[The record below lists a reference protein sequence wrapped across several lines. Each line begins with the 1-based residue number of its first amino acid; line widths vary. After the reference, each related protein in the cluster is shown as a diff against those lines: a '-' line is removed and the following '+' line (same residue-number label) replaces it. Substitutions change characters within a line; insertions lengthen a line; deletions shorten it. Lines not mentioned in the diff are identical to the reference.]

1 MTPYVMCQLCQ
12 FTDITDTV
20 TRALIYPP
28 SHFSA
33 LHVPMEA
40 EENTPEQLHE
50 TVARLREWMDAAE
63 AVPDPPERLGYML
76 EETKA
81 VMQIIELTR
90 AGTLDGLEPLIRAF
104 EGYLEDL
111 SEEVLRIRDE
121 RRSRGNRLLAQAGM
135 IDLTLP
141 MEDLI
146 TQLTGEDA
154 EAWNEAPSGHRKEAG
169 RRYHLLQETREL
181 NTADLKTFAEGYR
194 GETGEDFSVA
204 TRYRWQKA
212 LQEDGI
218 IGLLPDW

>member
-1 MTPYVMCQLCQ
+1 
-12 FTDITDTV
+12 
-20 TRALIYPP
+20 
-28 SHFSA
+28 
-33 LHVPMEA
+33 MEA
-40 EENTPEQLHE
+40 EENTPEQSTSEQLHE
-50 TVARLREWMDAAE
+50 TVARLREWMEAAG
-63 AVPDPPERLGYML
+63 AVPDPPERLDLIL
-76 EETKA
+76 EETEA
-81 VMQIIELTR
+81 VMQLIDLTR
-90 AGTLDGLEPLIRAF
+90 VGDLDDLGHLIRAF
-104 EGYLEDL
+104 DGYLEDL

-135 IDLTLP
+135 IDLALP

-154 EAWNEAPSGHRKEAG
+154 ETWNEAPSGHRKEAR

-194 GETGEDFSVA
+194 GEIGEDFSVA

>member
-1 MTPYVMCQLCQ
+1 
-12 FTDITDTV
+12 
-20 TRALIYPP
+20 
-28 SHFSA
+28 
-33 LHVPMEA
+33 MET
-40 EENTPEQLHE
+40 EESTPEQSTSEHLHE
-50 TVARLREWMDAAE
+50 TVARLREWMGAAE
-63 AVPDPPERLGYML
+63 AVPNPPERLDLML
-76 EETKA
+76 EETQA
-81 VMQIIELTR
+81 VLQLIDLTR
-90 AGTLDGLEPLIRAF
+90 VDVLGDLGHLVRAF
-104 EGYLEDL
+104 EGYLGDL

-135 IDLTLP
+135 IDLALP
-141 MEDLI
+141 MEELI
-146 TQLTGEDA
+146 TQITGEDA
-154 EAWNEAPSGHRKEAG
+154 ETWNEAPSGHRKEAR

>member
-1 MTPYVMCQLCQ
+1 
-12 FTDITDTV
+12 
-20 TRALIYPP
+20 
-28 SHFSA
+28 
-33 LHVPMEA
+33 METG
-40 EENTPEQLHE
+40 ESTLEQSTSEQLHE

-63 AVPDPPERLGYML
+63 AVPDPPERLTYL
-76 EETKA
+76 VEESQVA
-81 VMQIIELTR
+81 LHYIDLTR
-90 AGTLDGLEPLIRAF
+90 PAAQDDLNILIRVF

-111 SEEVLRIRDE
+111 SDEVLRIRDE

-135 IDLTLP
+135 IDLALP
-141 MEDLI
+141 MEDLT

-154 EAWNEAPSGHRKEAG
+154 ETWNETPSGHRKEAG

>member
-1 MTPYVMCQLCQ
+1 
-12 FTDITDTV
+12 
-20 TRALIYPP
+20 
-28 SHFSA
+28 
-33 LHVPMEA
+33 MEA

-50 TVARLREWMDAAE
+50 TVARLREWMEAAE

-81 VMQIIELTR
+81 VMQIIDLTR
-90 AGTLDGLEPLIRAF
+90 VGTLDGLEPLIRTF

-135 IDLTLP
+135 IDLALP
-141 MEDLI
+141 MEDVI
-146 TQLTGEDA
+146 TQLMGEDA
-154 EAWNEAPSGHRKEAG
+154 ETWNEAMEGHRKEAR
-169 RRYHLLQETREL
+169 RRYDLLGETSGLSTEEL
-181 NTADLKTFAEGYR
+181 HSFADDYR
-194 GETGEDFSVA
+194 GETGQDFSVA
-204 TRYRWQKA
+204 TRYRWEKA